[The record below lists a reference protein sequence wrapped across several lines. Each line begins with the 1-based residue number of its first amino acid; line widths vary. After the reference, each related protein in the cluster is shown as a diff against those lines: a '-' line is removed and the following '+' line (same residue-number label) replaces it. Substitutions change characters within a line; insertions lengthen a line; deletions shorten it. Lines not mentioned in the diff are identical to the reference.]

1 MKIIPVDPADA
12 SALREIIKSQPQS
25 ADWTEEQVLAEIANP
40 VSAVLAAEDG
50 GKLIGF
56 ISAREV
62 MESAEIDNFAV
73 MTSYARRGIGTALIE
88 NLFGVLRDKGV
99 KEITLEVNEHN
110 LPAVSFYKKH
120 GFKTAAKRTRF
131 YGNEDALVMRRDL

>member
-1 MKIIPVDPADA
+1 MKIIPADPAGA
-12 SALREIIKSQPQS
+12 GALREIIKSRPQS
-25 ADWTEEQVLAEIANP
+25 ADWTEEQVLAEISNP
-40 VSAVLAAEDG
+40 ASVVLAAEEG
-50 GKLIGF
+50 EKLIGF
-56 ISAREV
+56 ISARAV

-73 MTSYARRGIGTALIE
+73 IAGYSRRGIGTALIE

-110 LPAVSFYKKH
+110 NAAVSLYKKQ

-131 YGNEDALVMRRDL
+131 YGNEDALIMRLEL